1 MNKIPILSLVHC
13 ILYLKYTHTHIMY
26 KFKIYANVMY
36 KFSEGKK
43 ILTKT
48 EEFAYIV
55 IRFCF
60 ESNSEN

>member
-1 MNKIPILSLVHC
+1 
-13 ILYLKYTHTHIMY
+13 MY

-43 ILTKT
+43 ILMKT